1 MIIADVDNGKLVRLY
16 VTDGEAFEMD
26 LPITEKSKMIVDGY
40 RTLANIQVQVNRII
54 DVTD

>member
-16 VTDGEAFEMD
+16 VTDGEALEID
-26 LPITEKSKMIVDGY
+26 LPINEKSKMIVDGY
-40 RTLANIQVQVNRII
+40 RTLANIQVMVNRII